1 MEIDMKIICAYPINL
16 DAIHD
21 VKGKET
27 KGLSN
32 IFKPKL
38 KEKIASINDLF
49 SVLLY
54 CMQEGCGA
62 ELLVEGEE
70 LAQNIQNSF
79 SWRYRLGGNAGIM
92 ANVLAKL
99 GAHPVLNAPALSKR
113 MAEMLHPGVGVPVS
127 GGLMD
132 PLSAAGDREMIHFVF
147 QFIEG
152 EEVVTPSGKIVAQR
166 DNRLIATFDPFN
178 SRLQTNP
185 DFDSFCRNE
194 ISDFDG
200 ALVSGFHLVPQTRY
214 KEIFE
219 PRIEQIRSWKEANP
233 SIFIHAEMG
242 SFQKPEIMKYLMKR
256 LPVDSL
262 GLNEDELARA
272 VDLESGWRGM
282 LDGVLQLKRSRGFP
296 RVSVHARDFIL
307 SAVEPMISAES
318 EMMALTRGADAA
330 AKMASTGDI
339 FGTLPEEINPSGL
352 KAKEDFC
359 AIGADPLGRG
369 AVMHSGDSTICFVP
383 SLLVRHP
390 RFTVGLGDTATAAI
404 FYEEV
409 MARKKCIDGSKNRS

>member
-1 MEIDMKIICAYPINL
+1 MRIICAYPINL

-21 VKGKET
+21 VEGKEIEV
-27 KGLSN
+27 LSEGAR
-32 IFKPKL
+32 PEL
-38 KEKIASINDLF
+38 REKIASTDDLI
-49 SVLLY
+49 SVLLC
-54 CMQEGCGA
+54 CMREGSGA
-62 ELLVEGEE
+62 ELLVEGEA
-70 LAQNIQNSF
+70 LARNIHSSF

-99 GAHPVLNAPALSKR
+99 GAHPVLNAPALSRR

-127 GGLMD
+127 GSLMD
-132 PLSAAGDREMIHFVF
+132 PLSAAGDQEMIHFVF

-152 EEVVTPSGKIVAQR
+152 EEVITPLGKIVAQR

-185 DFDSFCRNE
+185 DFDSYCRKE
-194 ISDFDG
+194 IKDFDG
-200 ALVSGFHLVPQTRY
+200 ALVSGFHLVPLSHY
-214 KEIFE
+214 KEIFD
-219 PRIEQIRSWKEANP
+219 RKIDQIQSWKEANP
-233 SIFIHAEMG
+233 AIYIHAEMG
-242 SFQKPEIMKYLMKR
+242 SFQRPEIMKYLMKR
-256 LPVDSL
+256 LPADSL

-272 VDLESGWRGM
+272 VDIESGWKGM
-282 LDGVLQLKRSRGFP
+282 LDGVLQLKRSLGFP

-307 SAVEPMISAES
+307 SAAEPMISAES
-318 EMMALTRGADAA
+318 EMIALTRGADAA
-330 AKMASTGDI
+330 AAMASTGDI
-339 FGTLPEEINPSGL
+339 FGTPPEEINPSGL

-359 AIGADPLGRG
+359 AMGADPLGRG
-369 AVMHSGDSTICFVP
+369 AVMHSGDTTICFVP

-409 MARKKCIDGSKNRS
+409 MARKSNIDKSKNRS

>member
-1 MEIDMKIICAYPINL
+1 MKIICAYPINL

-21 VKGKET
+21 VEGKEIEVLSEGA
-27 KGLSN
+27 KPGLR
-32 IFKPKL
+32 
-38 KEKIASINDLF
+38 EKIASTEDLI

-70 LAQNIQNSF
+70 LARDIQSSF
-79 SWRYRLGGNAGIM
+79 CWRYRLGGNAGIM

-127 GGLMD
+127 GSLMD

-152 EEVVTPSGKIVAQR
+152 EEITTPLGKIVAQR

-185 DFDSFCRNE
+185 DFDSYCQKE
-194 ISDFDG
+194 INDFDG
-200 ALVSGFHLVPQTRY
+200 ALVSGFHLVPLSHY
-214 KEIFE
+214 KEIFDLK
-219 PRIEQIRSWKEANP
+219 IEQIKSWKEANP
-233 SIFIHAEMG
+233 AIYIHAEMG
-242 SFQKPEIMKYLMKR
+242 SFQRPEIMKYLMKR

-272 VDLESGWRGM
+272 VDIESGWRGM
-282 LDGVLQLKRSRGFP
+282 LDGVLQLKRSLGFP

-307 SAVEPMISAES
+307 SAAKPMISAES
-318 EMMALTRGADAA
+318 EMMALRRGADAA
-330 AKMASTGDI
+330 AAMASTGDI
-339 FGTLPEEINPSGL
+339 FGAIPEEINPSGL

-359 AIGADPLGRG
+359 AIGADPMGRG
-369 AVMHSGDSTICFVP
+369 AIMHSGDSTICFVP

-409 MARKKCIDGSKNRS
+409 VARKNNNGRAEDRS

>member
-1 MEIDMKIICAYPINL
+1 MKIICAYPINL

-21 VKGKET
+21 IEGKEIEV
-27 KGLSN
+27 LSEGS
-32 IFKPKL
+32 KPEL
-38 KEKIASINDLF
+38 REKIASTDDLI

-70 LAQNIQNSF
+70 LARDILNSF
-79 SWRYRLGGNAGIM
+79 CWRYRLGGNAGIM

-99 GAHPVLNAPALSKR
+99 GAHPVLDAPALSKR

-127 GGLMD
+127 GSLMD
-132 PLSAAGDREMIHFVF
+132 PLSAAGDSEMIHFVF

-152 EEVVTPSGKIVAQR
+152 EEITTPLGKIVAQR

-185 DFDSFCRNE
+185 DFDSYCQKE
-194 ISDFDG
+194 INDFDG
-200 ALVSGFHLVPQTRY
+200 ALVSGFHLVPLSHY
-214 KEIFE
+214 KEIFDLK
-219 PRIEQIRSWKEANP
+219 IEQFKSWKEANP
-233 SIFIHAEMG
+233 AIYIHAEMG
-242 SFQKPEIMKYLMKR
+242 SFQRPEIMKYLMKR

-272 VDLESGWRGM
+272 VDIESGWRGM
-282 LDGVLQLKRSRGFP
+282 LDGVLQLKRSLGFS

-307 SAVEPMISAES
+307 SAAEPMISAES
-318 EMMALTRGADAA
+318 EMMALRRGADAA
-330 AKMASTGDI
+330 AAMASTGDI

-369 AVMHSGDSTICFVP
+369 AIMHSGDTTICFVP

-390 RFTVGLGDTATAAI
+390 RFTVGLGDTATATI

-409 MARKKCIDGSKNRS
+409 MAMKNNLDRSKNRR

>member
-1 MEIDMKIICAYPINL
+1 MKIICAYPINL

-21 VKGKET
+21 VEGKEIEVLSEGA
-27 KGLSN
+27 KPGLR
-32 IFKPKL
+32 
-38 KEKIASINDLF
+38 EKIASTEDLI

-70 LAQNIQNSF
+70 LARDILNSF
-79 SWRYRLGGNAGIM
+79 CWRYRLGGNAGIM

-127 GGLMD
+127 GSLMD
-132 PLSAAGDREMIHFVF
+132 PLSAAGDSEMIHFVF

-152 EEVVTPSGKIVAQR
+152 EEITTPLGKIVAQR

-185 DFDSFCRNE
+185 DFDSYCQKE
-194 ISDFDG
+194 INDFDG
-200 ALVSGFHLVPQTRY
+200 ALVSGFHLVPLSHY
-214 KEIFE
+214 KEIFDLK
-219 PRIEQIRSWKEANP
+219 IEQIKSWKEANP
-233 SIFIHAEMG
+233 AIYIHAEMG
-242 SFQKPEIMKYLMKR
+242 SFQRPEIMKYLMKR

-272 VDLESGWRGM
+272 VDIESGWRGM
-282 LDGVLQLKRSRGFP
+282 LDGVLQLKGSLGFP

-307 SAVEPMISAES
+307 SAAKPMISDES
-318 EMMALTRGADAA
+318 EMMALRRGADAA
-330 AKMASTGDI
+330 AAMASTGDI
-339 FGTLPEEINPSGL
+339 FGAIPEEINPSGL

-359 AIGADPLGRG
+359 AIGADPMGRG
-369 AVMHSGDSTICFVP
+369 AIMHSGDTTICFVP

-404 FYEEV
+404 FYEEIL
-409 MARKKCIDGSKNRS
+409 ARKKLH

>member
-1 MEIDMKIICAYPINL
+1 MKIICAYPINL

-21 VKGKET
+21 VEGKEIEVLSEGA
-27 KGLSN
+27 KPGLR
-32 IFKPKL
+32 
-38 KEKIASINDLF
+38 EKIASTEDLI

-70 LAQNIQNSF
+70 LARDILNSF
-79 SWRYRLGGNAGIM
+79 CWRYRLGGNAGIM

-127 GGLMD
+127 GSLMD
-132 PLSAAGDREMIHFVF
+132 PLSAAGDSEMIHFVF

-152 EEVVTPSGKIVAQR
+152 EEITTPLGKIVAQR

-185 DFDSFCRNE
+185 DFDSYCQKE
-194 ISDFDG
+194 INDFDG
-200 ALVSGFHLVPQTRY
+200 ALVSGFHLVPLSHY
-214 KEIFE
+214 KEIFDLK
-219 PRIEQIRSWKEANP
+219 IEQIKSWKEANP
-233 SIFIHAEMG
+233 AIYIHAEMG
-242 SFQKPEIMKYLMKR
+242 SFQRPEIMKYLMKR
-256 LPVDSL
+256 LPVDSF

-272 VDLESGWRGM
+272 VDIESGWRGM
-282 LDGVLQLKRSRGFP
+282 LDGVLQLKGSLGFP

-307 SAVEPMISAES
+307 SAAKPMISDES
-318 EMMALTRGADAA
+318 EMMALRRGADAA
-330 AKMASTGDI
+330 AAMASTGDI
-339 FGTLPEEINPSGL
+339 FGAIPEEINPSGL

-359 AIGADPLGRG
+359 AIGADPMGRG
-369 AVMHSGDSTICFVP
+369 AIMHSGDSTICFVP

-390 RFTVGLGDTATAAI
+390 KFTVGLGDTATAAI

-409 MARKKCIDGSKNRS
+409 VARKNNNGRAKDRS

>member
-1 MEIDMKIICAYPINL
+1 MKIICAYPINL

-21 VKGKET
+21 VEGKEIEV
-27 KGLSN
+27 LSEGA
-32 IFKPKL
+32 KPEL
-38 KEKIASINDLF
+38 RDEIASTDDLI

-54 CMQEGCGA
+54 CMREGCGA
-62 ELLVEGEE
+62 ELLVDGEE
-70 LAQNIQNSF
+70 LARDIQSSF
-79 SWRYRLGGNAGIM
+79 CWRYRLGGNAGIM

-127 GGLMD
+127 GSLMD
-132 PLSAAGDREMIHFVF
+132 PLSAAGDSEMIHFVF

-152 EEVVTPSGKIVAQR
+152 EEIATPSGKIVAQR
-166 DNRLIATFDPFN
+166 DNRLIATFDPLN

-185 DFDSFCRNE
+185 DFDSYCQKE
-194 ISDFDG
+194 INDFDG
-200 ALVSGFHLVPQTRY
+200 ALVSGFHLVPLSHY
-214 KEIFE
+214 KEIFDLK
-219 PRIEQIRSWKEANP
+219 IEQFKSWKEANP
-233 SIFIHAEMG
+233 SIYIHAEMG
-242 SFQKPEIMKYLMKR
+242 SFQRPEIMKYLMKR

-272 VDLESGWRGM
+272 VDIESGWRGM
-282 LDGVLQLKRSRGFP
+282 LDGVLQLKRSLGFS

-307 SAVEPMISAES
+307 SAAEPMISAES
-318 EMMALTRGADAA
+318 EMMALRRGADAA
-330 AKMASTGDI
+330 AAMASTGDI
-339 FGTLPEEINPSGL
+339 FGAIPEEINPSGL
-352 KAKEDFC
+352 KAKEDLC

-369 AVMHSGDSTICFVP
+369 AVMHSGDTTICFVP

-409 MARKKCIDGSKNRS
+409 MARKNNIHRSKNRS

>member
-1 MEIDMKIICAYPINL
+1 MKIICAYPINL

-21 VKGKET
+21 VEGKEIEVLSEGA
-27 KGLSN
+27 KPGLR
-32 IFKPKL
+32 
-38 KEKIASINDLF
+38 EKIASTEDLI

-70 LAQNIQNSF
+70 LARDILNSF
-79 SWRYRLGGNAGIM
+79 CWRYRLGGNAGIM

-127 GGLMD
+127 GSLMD
-132 PLSAAGDREMIHFVF
+132 PLSAAGDSEMIHFVF

-152 EEVVTPSGKIVAQR
+152 EEITTPLGKIVAQR

-185 DFDSFCRNE
+185 DFDSYCQKE
-194 ISDFDG
+194 INDFDG
-200 ALVSGFHLVPQTRY
+200 ALVSGFHLVPLSHY
-214 KEIFE
+214 KEIFDLK
-219 PRIEQIRSWKEANP
+219 IEQIKSWKEANP
-233 SIFIHAEMG
+233 AIYIHAEMG
-242 SFQKPEIMKYLMKR
+242 SFQRPEIMKYLMKR
-256 LPVDSL
+256 HPVDSL

-282 LDGVLQLKRSRGFP
+282 LDGVLQLKRSLGFP

-307 SAVEPMISAES
+307 SAAKPMISDES
-318 EMMALTRGADAA
+318 EMMALRRGADAA
-330 AKMASTGDI
+330 AAMASTGDI
-339 FGTLPEEINPSGL
+339 FGAIPEEINPSGL

-359 AIGADPLGRG
+359 AIGADPMGRG
-369 AVMHSGDSTICFVP
+369 AIMHSGDSTICFVP

-390 RFTVGLGDTATAAI
+390 KFTVGLGDTATAAI

-409 MARKKCIDGSKNRS
+409 MARKNNNGRAKDRS

>member
-1 MEIDMKIICAYPINL
+1 MKIICAYPINL

-21 VKGKET
+21 VEGKEIEVLSEGA
-27 KGLSN
+27 KPGLR
-32 IFKPKL
+32 
-38 KEKIASINDLF
+38 EKIASTEDLI

-70 LAQNIQNSF
+70 LARDILNSF
-79 SWRYRLGGNAGIM
+79 CWRYRLGGNAGIM

-127 GGLMD
+127 GSLMD
-132 PLSAAGDREMIHFVF
+132 PLSAAGDSEMIHFVF

-152 EEVVTPSGKIVAQR
+152 EEITTPLGKIVAQR

-185 DFDSFCRNE
+185 DFDSYCQKE
-194 ISDFDG
+194 INDFDG
-200 ALVSGFHLVPQTRY
+200 ALVSGFHLVPLSHY
-214 KEIFE
+214 KEIFDLK
-219 PRIEQIRSWKEANP
+219 IEQIKSWKEANP
-233 SIFIHAEMG
+233 AIYIHAEMG
-242 SFQKPEIMKYLMKR
+242 SFQRPEIMKYLMKR

-272 VDLESGWRGM
+272 VDIESGWRGM
-282 LDGVLQLKRSRGFP
+282 LDGVLQLKGSLGFP

-307 SAVEPMISAES
+307 SAAKPMISDES
-318 EMMALTRGADAA
+318 EMMALRRGADAA
-330 AKMASTGDI
+330 AAMASTGDI
-339 FGTLPEEINPSGL
+339 FGAIPEEINPSGL

-359 AIGADPLGRG
+359 AIGADPMGRG
-369 AVMHSGDSTICFVP
+369 AIMHSGDSTICFVP

-390 RFTVGLGDTATAAI
+390 KFTVGLGDTATAAI

-409 MARKKCIDGSKNRS
+409 VARKNNNGRAKDRS

>member
-1 MEIDMKIICAYPINL
+1 MKIICAYPINL

-21 VKGKET
+21 VEGKEIEV
-27 KGLSN
+27 LSEGA
-32 IFKPKL
+32 KPEL
-38 KEKIASINDLF
+38 REEIASTDDLI

-54 CMQEGCGA
+54 CMREGCGA
-62 ELLVEGEE
+62 ELLVDGEE
-70 LAQNIQNSF
+70 LARDIQSSF
-79 SWRYRLGGNAGIM
+79 CWRYRLGGNAGIM

-127 GGLMD
+127 GSLMD

-152 EEVVTPSGKIVAQR
+152 EEVATPSGKIVAQR
-166 DNRLIATFDPFN
+166 DNRLIATFDPLN

-185 DFDSFCRNE
+185 DFDSYCQKE
-194 ISDFDG
+194 INDFDG
-200 ALVSGFHLVPQTRY
+200 ALVSGFHLVPLSHY
-214 KEIFE
+214 KEIFDLK
-219 PRIEQIRSWKEANP
+219 IEQFKSWKEANP
-233 SIFIHAEMG
+233 SIYIHAEMG
-242 SFQKPEIMKYLMKR
+242 SFQRPEIMKYLMKR

-272 VDLESGWRGM
+272 VDIESGWRGM
-282 LDGVLQLKRSRGFP
+282 LDGVLQLKRSLGFS

-307 SAVEPMISAES
+307 SAAEPMISDES
-318 EMMALTRGADAA
+318 EIMALRRGANAA
-330 AKMASTGDI
+330 AAMASTGDI
-339 FGTLPEEINPSGL
+339 FATIPEEINPSGL
-352 KAKEDFC
+352 KATEDFC

-369 AVMHSGDSTICFVP
+369 AVMHSGDTIICLVP

-409 MARKKCIDGSKNRS
+409 IARKKLH